1 VAERLRISLLGH
13 APAAPKQTTSSEAH
27 NLYLQ
32 ARYVMD
38 RDTPAALDQAVLLF
52 QQALVID
59 PNYAPAWAWL
69 AYCHTRRVSQ
79 GQDTTGA
86 GYEKVTS
93 AAQRAIALDPNLPEP
108 YVTLAVAHMQYD
120 RNWAASSEALAKVA
134 KLDPNN
140 TLAHQVGGHLSA
152 AVGRISAA
160 LAHFRRAVDL
170 DPLNLLHRK
179 YLGRAL
185 HYAGRPTESLA
196 ALRHAM
202 ELNPQFPGLH
212 YEQGRALLMLNEP
225 EAARASFEAEPDPS
239 WRSFGLP
246 LGNLVTHHDKEA
258 RAALAAIVA
267 NSQGSEFQVAETYA
281 FFGDKDKAFYW
292 LEQART
298 LHDPGII
305 YVRRDFLLAPLMS
318 DPRYAALL
326 KRLGMPPVSKDD

>member
-1 VAERLRISLLGH
+1 
-13 APAAPKQTTSSEAH
+13 
-27 NLYLQ
+27 
-32 ARYVMD
+32 
-38 RDTPAALDQAVLLF
+38 
-52 QQALVID
+52 
-59 PNYAPAWAWL
+59 
-69 AYCHTRRVSQ
+69 

-108 YVTLAVAHMQYD
+108 YVTLAVAHLQYD
-120 RNWAASSEALAKVA
+120 HNWAASSEALAQVA

-152 AVGRISAA
+152 AVGRISDAVA
-160 LAHFRRAVDL
+160 LFRRAVDL

-212 YEQGRALLMLNEP
+212 YEQGRALLMLNES
-225 EAARASFEAEPDPS
+225 EAARASFEDEPDPS

-246 LGNLVTHHDKEA
+246 LGNLATHHDKEA

-267 NSQGSEFQVAETYA
+267 NSPGSEFQVAETYA
-281 FFGDKDKAFYW
+281 FFGDKDQAFYW
-292 LEQART
+292 LEQAR
-298 LHDPGII
+298 LHDSGII

-326 KRLGMPPVSKDD
+326 KRLGMPPVSKDDCSAIRVRRTAVAVTPTQWSPAACPRCRITRVRD